1 MFGMKVTE
9 ETEPWICFLQC
20 YICEGN

>member
-1 MFGMKVTE
+1 MLGMEATE
-9 ETEPWICFLQC
+9 EIEPCICFLQC